1 MPRKNP
7 NPPAAQS
14 KDCSTNDTA
23 IERKSRRGI
32 PNRQYE
38 SCTVRGSR
46 CPKCKSSCRT
56 KYYRKYVYYQSGERD
71 GEPYNCVVL
80 RYCSCKKCG
89 TPRCERSFELI

>member
-1 MPRKNP
+1 MPRKKQ
-7 NPPAAQS
+7 PPTAPL
-14 KDCSTNDTA
+14 NDSNTSDIT

-56 KYYRKYVYYQSGERD
+56 KYYRKYVYFQSGERD
-71 GEPYNCVVL
+71 GEPYNRVVL

-89 TPRCERSFELI
+89 TPRCERSYELI